1 MTDLYDLLAEQEK
14 VAEMLLDLESK
25 QQTNTKTYQ
34 TYSDK
39 WNELQEKI
47 ENEQFR
53 LNQWAL
59 V

>member
-39 WNELQEKI
+39 WNDLQEKI